1 MGNRPTLKLKPE
13 ALLDYYVART
23 PPIVDRLREKIN
35 IEELDR
41 VLAEVKRKKESTNV
55 T

>member
-13 ALLDYYVART
+13 ALLHYYVSRT
-23 PPIVDRLREKIN
+23 PPIVDRVREKVN

-41 VLAEVKRKKESTNV
+41 VLAEARQRKEKEDV
-55 T
+55 